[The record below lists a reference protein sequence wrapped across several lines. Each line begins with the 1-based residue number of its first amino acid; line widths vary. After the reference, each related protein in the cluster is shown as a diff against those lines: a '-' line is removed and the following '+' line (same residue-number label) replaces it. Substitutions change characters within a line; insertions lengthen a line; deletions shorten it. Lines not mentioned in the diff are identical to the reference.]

1 MSVIQRGRGRGRGH
15 GRGRGI
21 QYIGRNYHGTTGK
34 RKGLCAYL
42 GEILFDYNEKVATE
56 KM

>member
-1 MSVIQRGRGRGRGH
+1 MSVIQRGRGRWRGH

-34 RKGLCAYL
+34 RKGLCAAL
-42 GEILFDYNEKVATE
+42 GEILFDYNEKVAA
-56 KM
+56 